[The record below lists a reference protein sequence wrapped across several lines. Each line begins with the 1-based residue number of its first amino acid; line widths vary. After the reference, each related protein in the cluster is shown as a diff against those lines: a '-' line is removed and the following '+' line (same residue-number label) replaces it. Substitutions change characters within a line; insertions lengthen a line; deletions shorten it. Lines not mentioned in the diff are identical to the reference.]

1 MTETEDT
8 RTREQLVAELRAAY
22 TEISRQQ
29 DALHLAWQK
38 ERDAYREEAAQ
49 ARRDAWRTITFNP
62 QLYVMSRVENEF
74 KALLEAARNH
84 RCGKGANGTGMAET
98 HAAMRA
104 FWEQYRSA
112 AGNADVSASIEIKRL
127 REYMQE
133 VGSQLHADTEPD
145 EYGEGC
151 PCVGCELIRGID
163 ANV

>member
-1 MTETEDT
+1 MTETEDN
-8 RTREQLVAELRAAY
+8 RTREELVTELRAAY
-22 TEISRQQ
+22 AEISRQQ

-49 ARRDAWRTITFNP
+49 ARREAWRVVTFNP
-62 QLYVMSRVENEF
+62 QLYVMSHVENEF
-74 KALLEAARNH
+74 KLLMSAARGH
-84 RCGKGANGTGMAET
+84 KCTKGGTDMAET

-104 FWEQYRSA
+104 FWDQYRSVE
-112 AGNADVSASIEIKRL
+112 GSADVSAAVEIKRL

-145 EYGEGC
+145 EYGDGC
-151 PCVGCELIRGID
+151 PCVGCDLVRGID

>member
-8 RTREQLVAELRAAY
+8 RTREELITELRSAY
-22 TEISRQQ
+22 AEISRQR

-49 ARRDAWRTITFNP
+49 ARREAWRVVTFNP
-62 QLYVMSRVENEF
+62 QLYVMSHVENEF
-74 KALLEAARNH
+74 KVLMSAARDH
-84 RCGKGANGTGMAET
+84 KCGKSGSGTGMAET

-112 AGNADVSASIEIKRL
+112 AGNADVSAAVEIKRL

-133 VGSQLHADTEPD
+133 VGEQLHADTAPD
-145 EYGEGC
+145 EYGDGC
-151 PCVGCELIRGID
+151 PCVGCELVRGTD
-163 ANV
+163 ADV